1 MPTIVVPELGESITE
16 ATLGRWLK
24 QPGELV
30 AMGEPV
36 AELETDKVN
45 LEVTAPASGRLAKQ
59 IHQEG
64 DTVQPGEVLGELEPA
79 DVPTAPAEPPAGTAP
94 PPTQGPIP
102 APRATPDVRRLAKE
116 YGVDLKAAPAHRGR
130 VTHEDLERLAAER
143 AEPSTPAPG
152 AATPTT
158 PATAAPNPPVEA
170 PGQGG
175 PVVRERLSRR
185 RLTIARRLVA
195 AQHEAAMLTTFNQ
208 VDLSRIQEIRRRRQ
222 AQFEARHGVRL
233 GLMSFFTKAA
243 VGALKAFPR
252 LNAEIDLER
261 GELILKQYYDIG
273 IAVATEGGLVV
284 PVVRAADRLTFAGIE
299 REIARL
305 AEAARSGRLS
315 LDDLAGGTFTIT
327 NGGVFGS
334 LFSTPILN
342 PPQVGILGMHAI
354 EERPVAV
361 DGQVVIRPMM
371 YLALTYDHR
380 VVDGAEAV
388 QFLRRIKELLE
399 DPESLLLEG

>member
-30 AMGEPV
+30 SMGEPV

-79 DVPTAPAEPPAGTAP
+79 EVPTAPAEQPAAAAP
-94 PPTQGPIP
+94 SP
-102 APRATPDVRRLAKE
+102 APSPRATPDVRRLAKE

-130 VTHEDLERLAAER
+130 VTHEDLERLATGR
-143 AEPSTPAPG
+143 AEPSAPAPDP
-152 AATPTT
+152 ATPTS
-158 PATAAPNPPVEA
+158 PAAPAPPPPVDA
-170 PGQGG
+170 PVQEG

-208 VDLSRIQEIRRRRQ
+208 VDLSQVQEIRRRRQ
-222 AQFEARHGVRL
+222 TQFEARHGVRL

-284 PVVRAADRLTFAGIE
+284 PVVRGADRLTFAGIE

-305 AEAARSGRLS
+305 AEAARNGSLR